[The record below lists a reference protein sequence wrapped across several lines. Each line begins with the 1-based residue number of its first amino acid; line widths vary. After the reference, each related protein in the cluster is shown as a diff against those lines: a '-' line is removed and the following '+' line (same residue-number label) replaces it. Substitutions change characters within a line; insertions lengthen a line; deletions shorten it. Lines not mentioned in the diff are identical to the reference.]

1 MRKIALRIL
10 AVSAFF
16 VAFITAFSTYSF
28 GRIIDKIVAVVNDE
42 VITQSE
48 VDRILY
54 PIYLQYKEVYKSD
67 EDLYKMLD
75 ETRLNILK
83 QLVNDKLILSE
94 SKKLGIT
101 ASDAEI
107 DEYLESVRNDL
118 KGKGMDFDRLMKEQ
132 NLAIGDVRARYAEQ
146 IKIQKT
152 IDQEIHSKIKV
163 QPSEASDYYRDNIKE
178 FTQPER
184 VAVLAILIKL
194 ETVRTPIE
202 SRKLA
207 GDIHRML
214 LEGKDFK
221 KTAMNY
227 TEGPDKELGGDLGYV
242 ERGQLLKEI
251 DNVIFFLKPGEIS
264 DVIETPIGY
273 HILKVYDRK
282 DERVLPFE
290 GVGSQI
296 TEKLY
301 RKKAQ
306 VKLTE
311 WLEKLSSNAYISIK

>member
-1 MRKIALRIL
+1 MRNAPLKTLILSAILIIA
-10 AVSAFF
+10 S
-16 VAFITAFSTYSF
+16 SSYSF
-28 GRIIDKIVAVVNDE
+28 GKIVDKIVAVINDE

-67 EDLYKMLD
+67 EDLYRTLD

-94 SKKLGIT
+94 AKKLGVGV
-101 ASDAEI
+101 SEAEI
-107 DEYLESVRNDL
+107 DEHVESIKEDL
-118 KGKGMDFDRLMKEQ
+118 KKKGMDFDRLMKEQ
-132 NLAIGDVRARYAEQ
+132 NLAIGDIRARYVDQ

-152 IDQEIHSKIKV
+152 IDLEIRSKIKV
-163 QPSEASDYYRDNIKE
+163 QPSETSDYYRDNIE
-178 FTQPER
+178 DYSQPEQ

-207 GDIHRML
+207 GDIHNML
-214 LEGKDFK
+214 LDGEDFK
-221 KTAMNY
+221 RVAMNY
-227 TEGPDKELGGDLGYV
+227 SEGPNRESGGNLGYV
-242 ERGQLLKEI
+242 ERGQLLREI
-251 DNVIFFLKPGEIS
+251 DNVIFFLKPGNIS

-282 DERVLPFE
+282 DEKVLPFE
-290 GVGSQI
+290 EVRPKV
-296 TEKLY
+296 TETLY
-301 RKKAQ
+301 RQKAQ
-306 VKLTE
+306 AMLSE